1 MANMIAGKSNNPP
14 NGIIQIIIDTTT
26 IRTKLTIMKRDTGV
40 MTRTRERHVASV
52 RTTETTNQTVSKSMP
67 SLPAPS
73 SVKYSRK
80 FSKPDTIWILNKGI
94 DQFLGKKKEIFS
106 PATPSGPFALFVH
119 TVPPSVFWLCSSR
132 EEWCSDTLRTNEVV
146 GIFLFSL
153 LY

>member
-40 MTRTRERHVASV
+40 MTRTRERHVARV

-80 FSKPDTIWILNKGI
+80 FSKPDTI
-94 DQFLGKKKEIFS
+94 
-106 PATPSGPFALFVH
+106 
-119 TVPPSVFWLCSSR
+119 
-132 EEWCSDTLRTNEVV
+132 
-146 GIFLFSL
+146 
-153 LY
+153 